1 MIVTQVMTTLM
12 IKVIKRKV
20 TPMRQMKIMRM
31 TMTISM
37 KLIKI
42 AMLDS
47 SKDKRQKRKNKK

>member
-1 MIVTQVMTTLM
+1 MIVTQVMTILM

-20 TPMRQMKIMRM
+20 TPMRQMKITRM

-47 SKDKRQKRKNKK
+47 NRDKRQKRKNKK